1 MRKIDDLEHYFI
13 DRSGK
18 VYSNVG
24 SSLRELK
31 ATITKKGYLNIKIKG
46 KTYKVH
52 RLVALAYIPNPQ
64 NLPQVNHIDGNK
76 SNNQDSNLEWVNNS
90 ENQLHAWKTGLQ
102 PVRHAVNTS
111 LTQEQADAIRR
122 TYTESDIGTSEL
134 ARNYGVSKTTIKD
147 ILNAKY
153 YNLDKSIL
161 PVSKPKTLPKFT
173 TEQVLEIRKLYAT
186 GTYSYNKLGTMFG
199 VNHKTIKKITDRI
212 SYKDIEGVTT
222 SRET

>member
-18 VYSNVG
+18 VYSDVG

-90 ENQLHAWKTGLQ
+90 ENQLHAWETGLQ
-102 PVRHAVNTS
+102 PVRHAINIS

-122 TYTESDIGTSEL
+122 TYTESEIGTSEL

-161 PVSKPKTLPKFT
+161 PVSKPKTLPRFT

-186 GTYSYNKLGTMFG
+186 GTYSYNKLGTIFG

-212 SYKDIEGVTT
+212 TYKDIEGVTT